1 MTNDAD
7 LMTDIDGEGAFEVQ
21 MRGYSRRQVDE
32 FVARSRSQ
40 VRDLEERGLL
50 ERTLVVDRLA
60 QGSDTIFVQQR
71 GIDRVEPVKGLLDF
85 RFSKQIAAGVWH
97 VEPVFDIYNVF
108 NANPVLAQNV
118 GIGSTLGVPTLILA
132 PRVIRLSIK
141 VNF

>member
-1 MTNDAD
+1 MFED
-7 LMTDIDGEGAFEVQ
+7 LPWTFKLSGSYKLP
-21 MRGYSRRQVDE
+21 YSLTLAANYQ
-32 FVARSRSQ
+32 ARAG
-40 VRDLEERGLL
+40 DPL